1 MSTLKQIAANRRNSR
16 KSTGPKTPE
25 GKQSSRLNAIRHGLR
40 ARTVVQPGDDPLE
53 FEKLCADLQKVLQP
67 KDRPEQLLVEKMAI
81 AEWQLARWQRSEST
95 LLISLQGTIDAA
107 HLPVFDRFYQ
117 IQARLERVSMRVY
130 KELRQIANT
139 RPQEKEGPPRKL
151 TVTWVSPE
159 SGQVNDQI
167 IVPLTPVKPNGQAGS
182 SRTDPTPPAP
192 DAPPK
197 LKPN

>member
-16 KSTGPKTPE
+16 KSTGPNTPE
-25 GKQSSRLNAIRHGLR
+25 GKRSSRLNAILHGLR
-40 ARTVVQPGDDPLE
+40 ARTVVQPGDDPVE

-81 AEWQLARWQRSEST
+81 AEWQLARWQRAEST
-95 LLISLQGTIDAA
+95 LLMSVQGTIDAA

-117 IQARLERVSMRVY
+117 IQARLERVSIRVY
-130 KELRQIANT
+130 KELRQIAKT
-139 RPQEKEGPPRKL
+139 RPQEEEEGPPRKL
-151 TVTWVSPE
+151 TVSWVTPAP
-159 SGQVNDQI
+159 SGQVGDLPP
-167 IVPLTPVKPNGQAGS
+167 VPVKPNGRAGS
-182 SRTDPTPPAP
+182 SRADPVPPAP